1 MSTAFESVA
10 GTRPRIRRD
19 ILFTAAYD
27 GVLFH
32 NSSGGFKIT
41 SSSAYRLAALLVPF
55 LDGSRTVAELCAKLP
70 DPQRGMVGELVGAL
84 LTRGFARDVPAGEA
98 DPAAVLGADVAK
110 QFGAQIGYIDHYT
123 DGAPHRFAAFRDS
136 TAVVVGDGPVA
147 DACALGLVRNGMA
160 RVAVT
165 GHHDGSAAA
174 EAAQL
179 DAAGVPS
186 AVLDWRCDEPTW
198 ADLADADIVLVAG
211 GSGAAGAARLTHRL
225 LAAGIPEGKTL
236 LPAWTFGRRVVV
248 GPAAGTDRRGCWYC
262 AMLRLTAND
271 DGGAAAE
278 IWRGVAVGGPAPD
291 TPAGPLAAM
300 IGNLL
305 AFEVFRLTT
314 GALPAETNGRVIV
327 QDLESLDVVS
337 EELLPHPRCVYCP
350 PVPAPALPQQL
361 TLDPPRPAATDD
373 DATTDAAAER
383 LSARDRLVQPR
394 TGVFQRYQDEDWDQ
408 LPVKIATLVFT
419 DPDGTPRQV
428 NAFDVHHLVG
438 ARTRALAH
446 AAVAYA
452 DRLGVPDAGPGTGT
466 DATVTGRS
474 LIHHGPVDV
483 PRAQVEP
490 FGTAN
495 AGRAAEPTRA
505 GAGAGFDTA
514 AAIADG
520 LSSALAYAAL
530 QGAIC
535 GAAPSRVPTADL
547 GDDPELCF
555 LTRAA
560 ANLGVTADLLD
571 LAASAPG
578 GAHVLLARCTE
589 PRDGAK
595 LWAVAAGPS
604 WREAAVRALCDL
616 VGQVQLRQQ
625 SPDPQ
630 ATDGRDGFLTDFDP
644 DTLATAGVA
653 AARTG
658 ATGDWQGVL
667 DALDAAGTDAVVV
680 LTGGADLPAHGLHTV
695 RVVLTDRAR
704 G

>member
-19 ILFTAAYD
+19 TLFTAAYD

-70 DPQRGMVGELVGAL
+70 DPQRTMVGELVGAL
-84 LTRGFARDVPAGEA
+84 LSRGFARDIPAGEA

-110 QFGAQIGYIDHYT
+110 RFAAQIGYIDHYT
-123 DGAPHRFAAFRDS
+123 DGAPHRFAAFRNT
-136 TAVVVGDGPVA
+136 TAVVVGDGPIA
-147 DACALGLVRNGMA
+147 EACVLGLVRNGMA

-165 GHHDGSAAA
+165 GHHDGRAAA
-174 EAAQL
+174 EAAEL
-179 DAAGVPS
+179 DAV
-186 AVLDWRCDEPTW
+186 VLDRRCPEPTW

-211 GSGAAGAARLTHRL
+211 GADAARRTHRL
-225 LAAGIPEGKTL
+225 LAAGIPAGKTL
-236 LPAWTFGRRVVV
+236 LPAWTFGRRAVV
-248 GPAAGTDRRGCWYC
+248 GPAGGAGRRGCWYC

-271 DGGAAAE
+271 DSDAAAE

-291 TPAGPLAAM
+291 TAAGPLAAM

-305 AFEVFRLTT
+305 AFEVFRLST
-314 GALPAETNGRVIV
+314 GALPAETDGRLIV

-350 PVPAPALPQQL
+350 TEPAPELPRQI
-361 TLDPPRPAATDD
+361 TLDGPRPAADDGTD
-373 DATTDAAAER
+373 AGTDAAAEQ

-394 TGVFQRYQDEDWDQ
+394 IGVFQRYQDEDWDQ

-419 DPDGTPRQV
+419 DPDGTARQV

-446 AAVAYA
+446 AAVTYA
-452 DRLGVPDAGPGTGT
+452 DRLGAPRSGIGATVTG
-466 DATVTGRS
+466 ATVTGRS

-490 FGTAN
+490 FGAAN
-495 AGRAAEPTRA
+495 AGRVAEPTRA
-505 GAGAGFDTA
+505 GAGAGFDAA

-535 GAAPSRVPTADL
+535 GAAPSRVPLAGL
-547 GDDPELCF
+547 GEDPELRF

-560 ANLGVTADLLD
+560 VNLGVTADLLD

-578 GAHVLLARCTE
+578 GVHVLLARCTE
-589 PRDGAK
+589 PRAGAK
-595 LWAVAAGPS
+595 LWALAAGPS

-630 ATDGRDGFLTDFDP
+630 ATDGRDEFLTDFDP

-653 AARTG
+653 AARIDAVG
-658 ATGDWQGVL
+658 AWQDVL
-667 DALDAAGTDAVVV
+667 AALAAAGTDVVV
-680 LTGGADLPAHGLHTV
+680 VPTGGADLPAYGLHTV
-695 RVVLTDRAR
+695 RVVLTDRA
-704 G
+704 